1 MVLVNDSA
9 TDHSFRYELLLN
21 HFNHNNFS
29 YALSMNTQV
38 AEKDKAAIRAVYLA
52 KHPNAFWVT

>member
-1 MVLVNDSA
+1 MILQLII
-9 TDHSFRYELLLN
+9 LLGM
-21 HFNHNNFS
+21 NFS
-29 YALSMNTQV
+29 LIISIITISVMLYQSMTQV